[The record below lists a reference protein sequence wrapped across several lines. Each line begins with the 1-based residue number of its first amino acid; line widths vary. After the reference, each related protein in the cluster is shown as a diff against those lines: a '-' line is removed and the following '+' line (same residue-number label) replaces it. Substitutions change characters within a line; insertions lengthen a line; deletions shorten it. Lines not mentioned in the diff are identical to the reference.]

1 MKILKSPN
9 DLVFGIVLIGAAAF
23 FYWAIAD
30 LRIGTSLRMGP
41 GYMPLVL
48 CGLIGATG
56 LILFGRAFAFSGE
69 ALSQWPLRPMACV
82 LGGLIAF
89 AALLEPAGLLI
100 AMPLLV
106 IIVSFG
112 ERQTRIVEVVM
123 LAAALTLFST
133 GIFVSALRLPIPLL
147 PHG

>member
-1 MKILKSPN
+1 MKSPN
-9 DLVFGIVLIGAAAF
+9 DLVFGIVLIVAAAF

-30 LRIGTSLRMGP
+30 LRVGTSLRMGP

-48 CGLIGATG
+48 CGLIGVTG
-56 LILFGRAFAFSGE
+56 LVLFGRAFTFPGE
-69 ALSQWPLRPMACV
+69 ALSQWPLRPMVCV
-82 LGGLIAF
+82 LGGLIVF
-89 AALLEPAGLLI
+89 ALLLEPAGLLI

-112 ERQTRIVEVVM
+112 ERQARLVEVAM

-133 GIFVSALRLPIPLL
+133 GVFVSALRLPIPLL
-147 PHG
+147 PQG